1 MSLEQGGTAQPSA
14 FGKAEGIL
22 GAAGSTHPATP
33 CRNATEEALRSRC
46 QRQVVAEGARLLTDP
61 LPSLPPAPCCGQI
74 FFKPPILPLFHHA
87 QAGRQRAPK
96 LEDPSWVLGAC
107 QHRGGRRRRGRAPAR
122 ARTRPRRSTRSC
134 QQHVGVHDTFGHA
147 RERTDSLTTGQKKS
161 PPPSRPDLLLL
172 LPALPSPC
180 PPSRPG
186 RRTPTVIEE
195 EQHGKSQRGGGQED
209 EADVAG
215 DHEVAHHQGDLV
227 LVQPVPLQG
236 PRCHGVLASRH
247 AGPSRRGPKLNPPAT
262 HPRQSSHQA
271 HADAL
276 RARFFASCK
285 PQASP
290 EVPILQEQEGEEA
303 RRRLQQQAAGPTLA
317 IPAPS
322 ALPREPCA
330 PLLSNPPPS
339 SRGGVDPR
347 VPTGSSRLSSA
358 ELKCQELNL
367 RCRDGDGVARGS
379 WGGTP
384 RHPRA
389 PLPVSGAGK
398 GAVGG
403 GPARDPPLRLRVLP
417 TGGSASG
424 LALGTPPPLLRA
436 RSGRLLQPQLL
447 GVGAPAIPDPAGR
460 VLGGPQQAA
469 APLTATAN
477 PSPLGSAFSRSSRRS
492 ALPRRLASSPAPSQP
507 SGEQEGATAS
517 LVPLRGLSPRWQGA
531 RCLLSPP
538 RWPGRASSPAH
549 AAVTCQSVAER
560 PPSLTEPGIKRAPS
574 AAGGSSGRL
583 CPVCAVTARGPD
595 PRSQTMKEPGELKKK
610 KTPKKSQVC
619 VPACPTP

>member
-1 MSLEQGGTAQPSA
+1 MPAPGRSKAPRASTRPCQDEATAQHQ
-14 FGKAEGIL
+14 EL
-22 GAAGSTHPATP
+22 PATRGCARHVWP
-33 CRNATEEALRSRC
+33 
-46 QRQVVAEGARLLTDP
+46 RQGAN
-61 LPSLPPAPCCGQI
+61 
-74 FFKPPILPLFHHA
+74 
-87 QAGRQRAPK
+87 RQPNH
-96 LEDPSWVLGAC
+96 GA
-107 QHRGGRRRRGRAPAR
+107 
-122 ARTRPRRSTRSC
+122 
-134 QQHVGVHDTFGHA
+134 
-147 RERTDSLTTGQKKS
+147 KKS
-161 PPPSRPDLLLL
+161 PPCLAPTSCLL

-262 HPRQSSHQA
+262 HPRQSNHQA

-276 RARFFASCK
+276 RPRFFASCK

-384 RHPRA
+384 RHPHA

-424 LALGTPPPLLRA
+424 LALGMPPPLLRA

-447 GVGAPAIPDPAGR
+447 GVGAPAIPDPLGR

-560 PPSLTEPGIKRAPS
+560 SPSLTEPGIKRAPS